1 MNIIIK
7 ATGIELTDPIRD
19 YVQKRISSIEKFIIQ
34 KEVPVYVE
42 IGKTTDHHKSGDI
55 FRAEVSLEYK
65 GSKIYT
71 VVERDDLYSA
81 IDGVEDSL
89 YREITTN
96 QDRSRALWKRGAQQ
110 VKNMMKGITDFPSKF
125 RK

>member
-34 KEVPVYVE
+34 KGIPIYVE
-42 IGKTTDHHKSGDI
+42 IGKTTNHHKNGDI

-96 QDRSRALWKRGAQQ
+96 QDKVRSVWKRGAQQ
-110 VKNMMKGITDFPSKF
+110 VKSMMKSVTDFPNKF

>member
-7 ATGIELTDPIRD
+7 TTGIEITDSIRD
-19 YVQKRISSIEKFIIQ
+19 YVQKRISRIEKFVIQ
-34 KEVPVYVE
+34 KEIPVYVE
-42 IGKTTDHHKSGDI
+42 IGKTTNHHKNGDI

-65 GSKIYT
+65 GSKVYT
-71 VVERDDLYSA
+71 VVERDNLYAA

-89 YREITTN
+89 YREVTTN
-96 QDRSRALWKRGAQQ
+96 QDRNRSLWKRGAQQ
-110 VKNMMKGITDFPSKF
+110 VKNIMKGVSGFSKKL

>member
-7 ATGIELTDPIRD
+7 ATSIELTDPIRD

-34 KEVPVYVE
+34 KGIPVYVE
-42 IGKTTDHHKSGDI
+42 IGKTTDHHKNGDI

-96 QDRSRALWKRGAQQ
+96 QDKVRSLWKRGAQQ
-110 VKNMMKGITDFPSKF
+110 VKNMMKGVTDLPKKF

>member
-34 KEVPVYVE
+34 KGIPVYVE

-96 QDRSRALWKRGAQQ
+96 QDKTRSLWKRGAQQ
-110 VKNMMKGITDFPSKF
+110 VKNIMKGVVASPKKSK
-125 RK
+125 K